1 MLIDAGTRKASG
13 DKIFEMREVPMRKN
27 FSIFSGAAVL
37 LCSMAM
43 TANVSAQDE
52 LMLDDFSGLGIAV
65 EQDQEADTDLDD
77 VLDLPLPDDFESGE
91 APITE
96 AVSEEAPAKKE
107 KKVAKKSKAKA
118 QENVVELAQ
127 NTDPEPQPQPLTE
140 AAAAVEEAAPIAV
153 EDAAPIAVE
162 DAAEAAPAAV
172 EGNAVA
178 VEEAPVATV
187 LPDPKPEVPASIIQ
201 NAQPVQVPAAQNAVP
216 MPTQDPG
223 FVPGSYEA
231 VPQGMVPGT
240 VNGNC
245 RSCNGGMAHG
255 GYWVPN
261 PGPGRKAIYYGVQP
275 NGIHAY
281 PRRECPGC
289 RDCGPMP
296 YPYYTLRGPRDF
308 NDPNPRPIGP

>member
-1 MLIDAGTRKASG
+1 
-13 DKIFEMREVPMRKN
+13 MRKN

-96 AVSEEAPAKKE
+96 AVSKEAPAKKE

-153 EDAAPIAVE
+153 EE
-162 DAAEAAPAAV
+162 AAEAAPAAV
-172 EGNAVA
+172 EGNAIA